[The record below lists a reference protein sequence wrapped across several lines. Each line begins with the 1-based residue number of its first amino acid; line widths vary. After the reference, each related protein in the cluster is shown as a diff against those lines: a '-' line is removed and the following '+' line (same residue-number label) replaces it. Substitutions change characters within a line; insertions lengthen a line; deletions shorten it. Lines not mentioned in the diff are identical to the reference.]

1 MPPRSLLS
9 CQIIIISLIIPT
21 IAVFFAYQ
29 ASIRWEGF
37 KGVVKRDWESNF
49 RALVEAGEKAHF
61 GGNMG
66 GKTPVYLYVWICL
79 GLLGF
84 VLLGVYELTRMEI
97 VFLMAV

>member
-9 CQIIIISLIIPT
+9 CQTIIISLIIPI

-29 ASIRWEGF
+29 ASVRWEGF
-37 KGVVKRDWESNF
+37 KGVVKRDWERNF
-49 RALVEAGEKAHF
+49 RAGERVRF
-61 GGNMG
+61 SENMG